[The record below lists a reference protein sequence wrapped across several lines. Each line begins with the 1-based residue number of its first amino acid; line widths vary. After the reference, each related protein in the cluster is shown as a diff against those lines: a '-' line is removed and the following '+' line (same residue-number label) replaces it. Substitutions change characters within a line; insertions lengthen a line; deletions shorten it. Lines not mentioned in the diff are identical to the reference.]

1 MAAAQNGYHK
11 SHPDLNRDL
20 TMDSGAETR
29 RVAQNV
35 WTEREKKKKCLV
47 SKGNDRRLHSPAL
60 NKARQQGFNFI

>member
-1 MAAAQNGYHK
+1 MVVAQNGYHK

-35 WTEREKKKKCLV
+35 RTEREREKKVFGFQGERPQTALS
-47 SKGNDRRLHSPAL
+47 SKT
-60 NKARQQGFNFI
+60 ARV

>member
-1 MAAAQNGYHK
+1 MVVAQNRYHK

-35 WTEREKKKKCLV
+35 RTEREREKKKVFGFQGERPQTALS
-47 SKGNDRRLHSPAL
+47 SKT
-60 NKARQQGFNFI
+60 ARV